1 MCEENKILII
11 VFLFLMSVYFIG
23 YVFLQWLL
31 HKKYKFPTCIPP
43 PFFEYHDFSVSPLSE
58 PFYRHTDYPCELV
71 PLIKNGNSTLIDK
84 NVKNVSDRT
93 KEDLRQ
99 EFRIVDNVNQSIFDK
114 KVVFQ
119 RQVPVNENN
128 TYVQAL
134 SKDSKELLPEVQVII
149 QKEKCIS
156 QKQKNSQPA
165 EELNWA
171 YESLTVPEF
180 LSQCSSRLQYI
191 DQKERQDKTDFSKK
205 SENSQ
210 VREDICCGHM
220 KPTTT
225 TKEHSKRNPQLLNC
239 KKKKVMRGEWI
250 FKKWQKKKPHGVG
263 DTCLKQL
270 SLSCNKESISAPEE
284 KQMQKNGTELKV
296 LLKDNEDTLNY
307 KNNTCNEEQKKQKE
321 LLIIKDSQQSNNE
334 GQSSQEDDKE
344 FSQNSQN
351 FNQLVSEEQ
360 EIVQSEENKFEM
372 VKNAQWNHIPM
383 LHTDNEEFSK
393 DHQLTEYMNLSKY
406 KNDTQT
412 EQEKSQIL
420 QDSQILDSQ
429 NTELLS
435 LQKHFHSP
443 SDIEK
448 TQSSTAIVNLAEQNL
463 YETHILWTNLE
474 CKPSTYINSELT
486 EISKSIFDDNEN
498 KKLTSKSIEA
508 VQCSCQSLF
517 SKTNSNHK
525 FQFPCSLKGTQDGI
539 CSSCQNT
546 PSVNNFVPEKSNV
559 SYNDLGW
566 ETEIPGENAGQKSV
580 DSIKYLDQ
588 VLLSGIYRRQDGET
602 LLMNCE
608 REKKSML
615 TGPSSYQNNLSTN
628 ILVSNN
634 LNQYCT
640 SANKS
645 SISKYNQVIQ
655 APDII
660 SQYDDTS
667 LHQNTISQ
675 KNHPQ
680 EPVTFSSSIHI
691 SEKFPQPKQSYMS
704 LNDPGLKQN
713 QYPNLPKVID
723 NTKIDPDLGAAF
735 EQLYP
740 RSFSG
745 IIPQQELM
753 SKRLKFQSSNDSNN
767 AETSLKSKLCVNTA
781 DKTFHESSSDKV
793 NKKLN
798 LVRNLQN
805 ENFISNDKP
814 VDQTSLSGISQKQNL
829 GLESFTHVRS
839 DSQDKLRSTQNPQVV
854 KYQKSRSV
862 KHVFLLAEDVSAK
875 LQEESNDQHSVEY
888 EKKTIN
894 LNVLNNLPNLEQVA
908 CLTEDK
914 KLLSASLAQK
924 ISQDQISNEWTCSHK
939 QMKDRSKCCDDLT
952 NFKPISRISKQER
965 LLSKAPQVCKKQ
977 MFGNPNKCFSDNVQL
992 NERGPSLKQVHWLPG
1007 YVVPSPVLSNVD
1019 SKKLDNSIV
1028 MKLIIDKDVPRNGI
1042 LKSTHKSHR
1051 LSSSSE
1057 LQIDN
1062 THFNL
1067 SKVQDSHHRGV
1078 SFWHFSPY
1086 GHPEDRTTYRNEDY
1100 YNLLYTWNVNCP
1112 KSTYIYSLQNN
1123 RASTWDRDYL
1133 KNNFVP
1139 NKFLEISGNEIPPL
1153 DPANLESF
1161 FYKNTNPDNRQLAK
1175 NGPPSQCLEGAENN
1189 IAHEL
1194 QRCSGF
1200 RKRSYLFHHD
1210 HFFPPLKDL
1219 ERKEHF
1225 KWFHSLPHCKL
1236 RYPKYFDSDYYA
1248 WSHRKYQDHLANFW
1262 HQEKYWNDHA
1272 MPAHQERYVDHWSKY
1287 GYHDWYTG
1295 RFKGDYSRN
1304 KERYWDKWMVCR
1316 ESDLAVYQ
1324 KKPLGEYSKSE
1335 YGKRIFN
1342 DSLSKQTKGKHCDK
1356 HFVSQD
1362 TKTYVKV
1369 KPTPEMRESTLDYSR
1384 TTEHKDGQNVFT
1396 YRERQQADQYRH
1408 SENYWGE
1415 WPGDEYRQRY
1425 RDAFIISR
1433 NRKRYKED
1441 QLRSYPSKA
1450 VCKNLE
1456 RSMSYQEYWDRE
1468 KSWHNCYIP
1477 RYRETYW
1484 YGLSP
1489 RRSSEKLQH

>member
-1 MCEENKILII
+1 MWEENNVLII

-31 HKKYKFPTCIPP
+31 HKKYKFPTHIPP
-43 PFFEYHDFSVSPLSE
+43 PFFENHDFSVSPLSE
-58 PFYRHTDYPCELV
+58 AFYRHTDYPCELV
-71 PLIKNGNSTLIDK
+71 PLVKNGNSTLIDK

-93 KEDLRQ
+93 ESTNKDLRQ
-99 EFRIVDNVNQSIFDK
+99 KFRKVDNDIFEK

-128 TYVQAL
+128 TYVQIQAL

-156 QKQKNSQPA
+156 QKQENCQPV

-171 YESLTVPEF
+171 YENLTIPDF

-191 DQKERQDKTDFSKK
+191 DQKERQDKTDLSKK

-220 KPTTT
+220 KPIT
-225 TKEHSKRNPQLLNC
+225 TKEHSKRNPQLLSC

-250 FKKWQKKKPHGVG
+250 FKKWQKKKQHGVE

-270 SLSCNKESISAPEE
+270 SLLCNKESISAPEE
-284 KQMQKNGTELKV
+284 KQMQKNGTEVKV
-296 LLKDNEDTLNY
+296 LLKYNEDTLNY
-307 KNNTCNEEQKKQKE
+307 KNNEEQKKQKE
-321 LLIIKDSQQSNNE
+321 LLIIKDSQRSNNE

-351 FNQLVSEEQ
+351 FSQLVSEEQ
-360 EIVQSEENKFEM
+360 ETVQSEEKKFEM
-372 VKNAQWNHIPM
+372 VENAQWNHIPM
-383 LHTDNEEFSK
+383 LPTDNEEFSQ
-393 DHQLTEYMNLSKY
+393 DNQLTEYINLSKY

-435 LQKHFHSP
+435 SQKHFHSSP
-443 SDIEK
+443 DIEK

-463 YETHILWTNLE
+463 YETHISWTNLE
-474 CKPSTYINSELT
+474 CKPSTCVNSELT
-486 EISKSIFDDNEN
+486 EISKSVVDNEN

-508 VQCSCQSLF
+508 VQCSCQNLF
-517 SKTNSNHK
+517 SKTNANHK
-525 FQFPCSLKGTQDGI
+525 FQFPCSLKGTEDDI

-546 PSVNNFVPEKSNV
+546 PSVYNFVSEKSNV
-559 SYNDLGW
+559 SYNDLGL
-566 ETEIPGENAGQKSV
+566 EAEISGENAGKKSV
-580 DSIKYLDQ
+580 DSIKHLDQ
-588 VLLSGIYRRQDGET
+588 VLLSGIYRRQDRET

-608 REKKSML
+608 SEKKSML
-615 TGPSSYQNNLSTN
+615 TGPSSYRNNLSKN
-628 ILVSNN
+628 ILISNN
-634 LNQYCT
+634 LNQYCAN
-640 SANKS
+640 ANKS

-667 LHQNTISQ
+667 LHQNIFS
-675 KNHPQ
+675 KKDHLQ
-680 EPVTFSSSIHI
+680 EHVAISSSIHI
-691 SEKFPQPKQSYMS
+691 SEKFQQPKQSYMS
-704 LNDPGLKQN
+704 LNDSGLKQN
-713 QYPNLPKVID
+713 QYPNLPKDID
-723 NTKIDPDLGAAF
+723 NTKIDPGFGAAF

-740 RSFSG
+740 SSFSG

-753 SKRLKFQSSNDSNN
+753 SKRLKFQSSNNSNN
-767 AETSLKSKLCVNTA
+767 AETSLKSKLFVNTA
-781 DKTFHESSSDKV
+781 DKTFHESSSDNV

-805 ENFISNDKP
+805 KNFISNDKS
-814 VDQTSLSGISQKQNL
+814 VDQTSLSGISQKENL
-829 GLESFTHVRS
+829 GLELFTHVRS
-839 DSQDKLRSTQNPQVV
+839 DSQDKLRTTQNPQVV
-854 KYQKSRSV
+854 KHISQSV

-875 LQEESNDQHSVEY
+875 LQEEESNNQHSVAY
-888 EKKTIN
+888 EKKRNN
-894 LNVLNNLPNLEQVA
+894 LNVLDNLPNLKQVA

-924 ISQDQISNEWTCSHK
+924 ISQDQISDKCTCSHK

-952 NFKPISRISKQER
+952 NFKPITRISKQEG

-977 MFGNPNKCFSDNVQL
+977 MFGNPNKCLSDNVQL
-992 NERGPSLKQVHWLPG
+992 NERVPSLKQVHWLPG

-1019 SKKLDNSIV
+1019 SKKLDNSIA
-1028 MKLIIDKDVPRNGI
+1028 MKLITDKDVPRNGI
-1042 LKSTHKSHR
+1042 LKSTHSSHG
-1051 LSSSSE
+1051 LSSSSV

-1062 THFNL
+1062 THFDL

-1086 GHPEDRTTYRNEDY
+1086 GHLEDRTTYRNEDY
-1100 YNLLYTWNVNCP
+1100 HNLLYTWNVNCP

-1123 RASTWDRDYL
+1123 RDRDYL

-1139 NKFLEISGNEIPPL
+1139 NKFLEISGYEIPPL

-1161 FYKNTNPDNRQLAK
+1161 FYKNTNPDNRKLAK
-1175 NGPPSQCLEGAENN
+1175 NGPPSQRLEGAENN

-1194 QRCSGF
+1194 QKCSGF
-1200 RKRSYLFHHD
+1200 QKRSYLFHQ
-1210 HFFPPLKDL
+1210 KDL

-1225 KWFHSLPHCKL
+1225 KWFHSLPHYKL

-1248 WSHRKYQDHLANFW
+1248 WSHRRYQDHLASFW
-1262 HQEKYWNDHA
+1262 HQEKYWNYHA
-1272 MPAHQERYVDHWSKY
+1272 MPANQERYVDHWPKY

-1295 RFKGDYSRN
+1295 RFKGDYLRN

-1316 ESDLAVYQ
+1316 DSDLAVYQ
-1324 KKPLGEYSKSE
+1324 KKPLSEYSKSE

-1342 DSLSKQTKGKHCDK
+1342 DSLSKQIKGKNCDK
-1356 HFVSQD
+1356 QFVSQD

-1369 KPTPEMRESTLDYSR
+1369 KPTPEMRESTLDYSH
-1384 TTEHKDGQNVFT
+1384 TTEHKYRQNVFT
-1396 YRERQQADQYRH
+1396 YRERKQADQYRH

-1415 WPGDEYRQRY
+1415 WPVDEYRQRY

-1456 RSMSYQEYWDRE
+1456 RSMSYQEEYCERD

-1477 RYRETYW
+1477 RCIETYW
-1484 YGLSP
+1484 YGWSP
-1489 RRSSEKLQH
+1489 RKSSEKLQH